1 MPMFKSLT
9 LLAALA
15 AAFAG
20 SAQAQVRITEVAP
33 WSSAAAVS
41 PVGVD
46 WFEITNFG
54 SSPVSL
60 AGWKMDDNSFASGSA
75 VALNGVST
83 LAAGQSAIFLESA
96 GGAAINAFVAN
107 WFNGTAPAGAQ
118 IGYYSGSGVGLSQSS
133 DGVILFDSSNTQR
146 AKVSFGASPSG
157 PYGTFDNSGGL
168 DNVTLTAL
176 SVVGVN
182 GAFQAPGNTI
192 GTVEIGSPLAVPEPE
207 TYAMLLAGLALIGGI
222 ARRRKAA

>member
-1 MPMFKSLT
+1 MKLFKSLAVV
-9 LLAALA
+9 AALA

-33 WSSAAAVS
+33 WSSTAAIS

-54 SSPVSL
+54 SSSVNL
-60 AGWKMDDNSFASGSA
+60 AGWKMDDNSFSSGLA

-96 GGAAINAFVAN
+96 GGAAISAFVTD
-107 WFNGTAPAGAQ
+107 WFNGTAPVGAQ
-118 IGYYSGSGVGLSQSS
+118 IGYYSGSGVGLSQSV
-133 DGVILFDSSNTQR
+133 DGVILFDSLNVQQ
-146 AKVSFGASPSG
+146 AKVSFGASPTG
-157 PYGTFDNSGGL
+157 PYGTFDNSTGL
-168 DNVTLTAL
+168 DNVTLSTL
-176 SVVGVN
+176 SVVGVH